1 MVDDVRQTGTICAVA
16 VVKGVVPWFFFHK
29 SVLMRVFSSICALN
43 LKPSKTA
50 PQCIDQKNF
59 ESSLKATEKEDN

>member
-1 MVDDVRQTGTICAVA
+1 MVDDVRQSGTICAVA
-16 VVKGVVPWFFFHK
+16 VVKGVVLCFFHK

-59 ESSLKATEKEDN
+59 ESSLKAPEKEDN